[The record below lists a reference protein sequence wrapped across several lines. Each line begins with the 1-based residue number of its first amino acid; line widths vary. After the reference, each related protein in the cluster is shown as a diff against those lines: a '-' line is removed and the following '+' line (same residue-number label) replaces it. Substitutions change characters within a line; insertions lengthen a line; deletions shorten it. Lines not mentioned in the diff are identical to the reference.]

1 MRQIVIVMALDGI
14 DKDYEGNDLLIGEE
28 LVAHRRYDGSYR
40 EDVEQEVSRAFAR
53 LLRNELVR
61 TPSTCWSGERP
72 KFREEW

>member
-1 MRQIVIVMALDGI
+1 MRQIVIVILVDSI
-14 DKDYEGNDLLIGEE
+14 ESHNDNDLLIGEE